1 MGTAAKVGQRCLVL
15 DRVAACLQSG
25 VLYFMGVPK
34 KSAKPKLP
42 TLDLRSITPHPDKC
56 RTVVRVELSFGE
68 TEHWIKL
75 GQTEIRK
82 HQLGN
87 RSHENG
93 WRLEARIPGAT
104 DGDHSAAYAIRLPL
118 IGLHFEGILAGFTR
132 FVAWVDPSEEPE
144 EGDDH
149 SDFNVPPPD
158 YDPRK
163 HPQAVACPRCKGS
176 DKHVFL
182 PDGYRLYVPPFD
194 PELYQAVRG
203 KRVEILVGPVFK
215 DE

>member
-1 MGTAAKVGQRCLVL
+1 
-15 DRVAACLQSG
+15 
-25 VLYFMGVPK
+25 MGVPK
-34 KSAKPKLP
+34 KETPKPRIQHV
-42 TLDLRSITPHPDKC
+42 DLKPITPHPDKC
-56 RTVVRVELSFGE
+56 RTLVRIELSFGE
-68 TEHWIKL
+68 RQSWISM
-75 GQTEIRK
+75 GQSEIRK
-82 HQLGN
+82 HSLGD

-118 IGLHFEGILAGFTR
+118 IGLHFEGVVAGGSR
-132 FVAWVDPSEEPE
+132 FVAWIDPNEAPE

-149 SDFNVPPPD
+149 SDFCVPPPD

-163 HPQAVACPRCKGS
+163 HPRSLPCPSCKGS
-176 DKHVFL
+176 SKHVFI
-182 PDGYRLYVPPFD
+182 PEGHRLYVPPFD
-194 PELYQAVRG
+194 PELYQLVRG